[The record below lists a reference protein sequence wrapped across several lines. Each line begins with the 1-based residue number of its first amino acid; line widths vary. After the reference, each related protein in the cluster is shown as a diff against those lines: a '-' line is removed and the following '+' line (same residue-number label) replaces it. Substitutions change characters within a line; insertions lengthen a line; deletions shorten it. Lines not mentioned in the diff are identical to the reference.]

1 MSVNKPRDLT
11 PLVENR
17 PMERFVAVYRL
28 GQEPSEVDLQSHLT
42 PEQRLQNSIEH
53 RARLMRLHYG
63 TEPGLERVLVV
74 TRQA

>member
-1 MSVNKPRDLT
+1 MSIKRPLDIT
-11 PLVENR
+11 PLIESR
-17 PMERFVAVYRL
+17 PIERFVSIYRL

-42 PEQRLQNSIEH
+42 PEQRLENSIEH
-53 RARLMRLHYG
+53 RARLMRLHHG